1 MNINTTISSLQFS
14 PVQEEATAYKAV
26 YFLGIGG
33 IGMSALAR
41 YFHKQGCRVSGYD
54 KTATP
59 LTVQLVRE
67 GISVHYIDD
76 ISLADTQADLVVYT
90 PAVPVGHKEFNYFKD
105 NNYTLKKRSEVLGD
119 ITKHH
124 FNIAVAGTHGK
135 TTTSAMIAHLLQH
148 TGFGCNA
155 FLGGIATNYSSNY
168 IASDSTHCV
177 VEADEYDRS
186 FLALSPSIAV
196 ITAMDAD
203 HLDIYGTE
211 ENMQNAFIEFTQRI
225 KPGGS
230 LYVKKGL
237 KRAEELVADN
247 TLTYHITDNSSDIYA
262 KEIKVQEGSYCF
274 DIVVPQ
280 EEIKD
285 VVLQMGGRHN
295 IENCLVTVAIGR
307 ALKIDTDKIKAAVVS
322 FKGVKRRF
330 ENIIASEDVTMID
343 DYAHHPEE
351 VAALLHGAKELYPAR
366 KTLLVFQPHLF
377 TRTRD
382 HAAGFAGVMKQVEEA
397 ILLPIYPARE
407 EPIEGVNSEMIAD
420 NAGAGTRVLQ
430 KEALLSYLQ
439 NDWNIGNDKWLILI
453 AGAGDIDNMV
463 LPIKQII
470 ETKIEAKKA

>member
-1 MNINTTISSLQFS
+1 MRIDTTIPTFKFAPDAHETS
-14 PVQEEATAYKAV
+14 AYKAV

-41 YFHKQGCRVSGYD
+41 YFHKIGARVSGYD

-59 LTVQLVRE
+59 LTLQLVRE
-67 GISVHYIDD
+67 GISVHYEDD
-76 ISLADTQADLVVYT
+76 ISQADTKADLVVYT
-90 PAVPVGHKEFNYFKD
+90 PAVPAGHKEYNYFK
-105 NNYTLKKRSEVLGD
+105 NHNYKLQKRSEVLGE
-119 ITKHH
+119 ITKNH

-135 TTTSAMIAHLLQH
+135 TTTSAMVAHMLQH

-155 FLGGIATNYSSNY
+155 FLGGIATNYASNY

-211 ENMQNAFIEFTQRI
+211 ENMQDAFIAFTKKI
-225 KPGGS
+225 KKGGS
-230 LYVKKGL
+230 LYVKKGIQ
-237 KRAEELVADN
+237 RATELQADN
-247 TLTYHITDNSSDIYA
+247 TFTYHITDKASDIYA
-262 KEIKVQEGSYCF
+262 KEIKVEDGSYCF
-274 DIVVPQ
+274 DIVLPQ
-280 EEIKD
+280 EELKD

-295 IENCLVTVAIGR
+295 IENCLVTIAIGR
-307 ALKIDTDKIKAAVVS
+307 ALKIEVDKIKTAIAS
-322 FKGVKRRF
+322 FRGVKRRF
-330 ENIIASEDVTMID
+330 ENIITSDEVIMID

-351 VAALLHGAKELYPAR
+351 VAALISGAKELYQDR

-382 HAAGFAGVMKQVEEA
+382 HATGFAKVMQEIDDA
-397 ILLPIYPARE
+397 ILLPVYPARE
-407 EPIEGVNSEMIAD
+407 EPIEGVNSEMIASKTD
-420 NAGAGTRVLQ
+420 NNTRVLE

-439 NDWNIGNDKWLILI
+439 NDWKLGKEKWLVII

-463 LPIKQII
+463 LPIKQLI
-470 ETKIEAKKA
+470 ETKISANKA